1 MKKILLFLSVILF
14 STVSVYPQGT
24 YYDNLNP
31 RKTTFL
37 SDLKDR
43 IRNPYTWVP
52 YSQFDETNIA
62 NFASIDNGDGT
73 KSVFCVYSHY
83 EYVYSGTFTWDVL
96 SREHTWAHSWMPTNP
111 ADSPVERDEYAD
123 QHHLFPTHQNNA
135 NAIRSNLPLGEVVT
149 ADYTFMESQRGT
161 DANGNYVYEPRDP
174 HKGDAARALL
184 YMSVRYDDID
194 GYDWSFNWLNNHI
207 ENDLGRDPQDLDLL
221 LQWHW
226 QDLPDQWE
234 MDRNDYVQS
243 IQDNR
248 NPFVDHPEYVNYIDF
263 NDLTYKSPDLFISEY
278 VEGSGNNK
286 ALEIFNNTHGTID
299 LSAENYKIEI
309 YSNGNVTPSTTI
321 ALNGSIV
328 NGDVFVVAHSSAT
341 QAILDVADQTTG
353 SLSFNGDDAVAL
365 VKGTEILDVIGQI
378 GVDPGNEWGTGDAS
392 TKDNTIRRKSVYG
405 AGDSDGSDSF
415 DPGVEWNGYP
425 QDTFDGLGSHSLNTA
440 APTITNVARSPK
452 VPLENE
458 NTVVTADI
466 TDGDGIGS
474 AILKYTIND
483 GSEQSVT
490 MTNTGGS
497 TYQGTIP
504 ESAYGNG
511 DLVKYWIYAEDNEG
525 VSSESQTEQYF
536 AGTVSIATLH
546 DVDANGVLTYLN
558 IYARING
565 DATVESEIFSTSS
578 LDVYIQDA
586 TQGINIYKGGETGVT
601 IVRGNNYTI
610 VGKLQQYNGKAEIVP
625 DNASDITDNG
635 SSKPVGV
642 NAVPDPVILTIEQ
655 LLADP
660 ESYEG
665 TLIGIQ
671 HVSNTGGGD
680 AWPAS
685 GQNANIEITD
695 DGGAHTLTMRIDKDT
710 EIDGTQEPAWPK
722 DVVGVFNQYDNTSP
736 YTWGYQIQP
745 RDLND
750 FQPDGSL
757 PVELT
762 TFTAQNSDNGIMLK
776 WETATEVNNYGFE
789 IQRAFA
795 TGKVSPSNS
804 FSEEDWEK
812 IAFVQ
817 GYGNSNSPKSYSYI
831 DKVDEKTG
839 VYYYRLKQ
847 IDVDGEYEY
856 SPVVEVLMTK
866 PDVYELVQNYP
877 NPFNP
882 STIIAYSIPEETTV
896 KLSIYN
902 MLGELVKVLVD
913 ERQEAGSYRINFNAT
928 DLTSGFY
935 IYKLTTP
942 KYTKVKKMLL
952 LK

>member
-1 MKKILLFLSVILF
+1 MKKTLLILNFVLF
-14 STVSVYPQGT
+14 SVLTVFAQGT
-24 YYDNLNP
+24 YYDNINP

-37 SDLKDR
+37 SDLKNR

-135 NAIRSNLPLGEVVT
+135 NAIRSNYPLGEVVNP
-149 ADYTFMESQRGT
+149 DYTFLESQRGD

-184 YMSVRYDDID
+184 YMSVRYDDIE

-207 ENDLGRDPQDLDLL
+207 VNDLGNDPQDLDLL

-226 QDLPDQWE
+226 QDPPDQWE

-278 VEGSGNNK
+278 VEGSSNNK
-286 ALEIFNNTHGTID
+286 AIEIFNNTHGTID
-299 LSAENYKIEI
+299 LAGGQYKIEI
-309 YSNGNVTPSTTI
+309 YANGSTTANSTI
-321 ALNGSIV
+321 SLTGTVV
-328 NGDVFVVAHSSAT
+328 NGDVFVVANSSADP
-341 QAILDVADQTTG
+341 AILAAADQTTG
-353 SLSFNGDDAVAL
+353 SLNFNGDDAVVL
-365 VKGTEILDVIGQI
+365 KKGDDILDVIGQI
-378 GVDPGNEWGTGDAS
+378 GTDPGSEWGTGDAS
-392 TKDNTIRRKSVYG
+392 TKDNTIRRKSIYG
-405 AGDSDGSDSF
+405 AGDTDGSDPF
-415 DPGVEWNGYP
+415 DPSVEWDGYP
-425 QDTFDGLGSHSLNTA
+425 KDTFDGLGSHSLNSTA
-440 APTITNVARSPK
+440 PSITNVTRSPK

-458 NTVVTADI
+458 NTVVSADI
-466 TDGDGIGS
+466 SDADGIGS
-474 AILKYTIND
+474 ALLKYTIN
-483 GSEQSVT
+483 GGAEQSVT
-490 MTNTGGS
+490 MTNTSGS

-504 ESAYGNG
+504 ESAYADG
-511 DLVKYWIYAEDNEG
+511 DLVEYWVYAEDTG
-525 VSSESQTEQYF
+525 GLSSESAKEKYF
-536 AGTVSIATLH
+536 AGTVSISTLH
-546 DVDANGVLTYLN
+546 EVDANGVLTNLN
-558 IYARING
+558 TYARISG
-565 DATVESEIFSTSS
+565 TATVESGIFSTSS

-586 TQGINIYKGGETGVT
+586 TQGIDIYKGGETGVT
-601 IVRGNNYTI
+601 IIRGNNYTV
-610 VGKLQQYNGKAEIVP
+610 VGQLQQYNGKAEIVP

-635 SSKPVGV
+635 PSKPSSV
-642 NAVPDPVILTIEQ
+642 NAVPDPLILTIAQ

-680 AWPAS
+680 AWPTS
-685 GQNANIEITD
+685 GNNANVEITD

-750 FQPDGSL
+750 FWDDGTL

-762 TFTAQNSDNGIMLK
+762 TFSANVLSNGIMLK
-776 WETATEVNNYGFE
+776 WQTATEVNNYGFE
-789 IQRAFA
+789 IQRAFSN
-795 TGKVSPSNS
+795 KNISPSKDLTD
-804 FSEEDWEK
+804 SEWKK
-812 IAFVQ
+812 IAFVA
-817 GYGNSNSPKSYSYI
+817 GNGNTSSPKSYTYL
-831 DKVDEKTG
+831 DKISTKTG

-847 IDVDGEYEY
+847 IDVNGEYEY
-856 SPVVEVLMTK
+856 SPVIEVSFEK
-866 PDVYELVQNYP
+866 PEVYELVQNYP

-882 STIIAYSIPEETTV
+882 STIISYSIPEETAV
-896 KLSIYN
+896 NISVYN
-902 MLGELVKVLVD
+902 MLGELVKVLVN
-913 ERQEAGSYRINFNAT
+913 ERQTPGNYKINFDAS

-942 KYTKVKKMLL
+942 DYSQIKKMMLL
-952 LK
+952 R

>member
-1 MKKILLFLSVILF
+1 MKKYLPGLLLFFLVTTLF
-14 STVSVYPQGT
+14 AQGT
-24 YYDNLNP
+24 YYDNINP

-37 SDLKDR
+37 NDLKNR

-83 EYVYSGTFTWDVL
+83 EYIYSGTFQWDVL

-111 ADSPVERDEYAD
+111 ADSPIERDEYAD

-135 NAIRSNLPLGEVVT
+135 NAIRSNYPLGEVVT
-149 ADYTFMESQRGT
+149 PDYTFLESQRGT

-184 YMSVRYDDID
+184 YMSVRYDDIE

-207 ENDLGRDPQDLDLL
+207 VNDLGNDPQDLDLL

-234 MDRNDYVQS
+234 KDRNDYVQS

-263 NDLTYKSPDLFISEY
+263 NDLTYKSPDLFFSEY

-286 ALEIFNNTHGTID
+286 ALEIFNNTHSTID
-299 LSAENYKIEI
+299 LNTGGYTVEI
-309 YSNGNVTPSTTI
+309 YANGNTNPSTTI
-321 ALNGSIV
+321 SLTGSIV
-328 NGDVFVVAHSSAT
+328 NGDVFVLANSSAD

-353 SLSFNGDDAVAL
+353 SVNFNGDDAVVL
-365 VKGTEILDVIGQI
+365 KKGTEILDVIGQI
-378 GVDPGNEWGTGDAS
+378 GNDPGAEWGTGDAS
-392 TKDNTIRRKSVYG
+392 TKDNTLRRKSIYG
-405 AGDSDGSDSF
+405 AGDTNGNDAF
-415 DPGVEWNGYP
+415 DPADEWNGYP
-425 QDTFDGLGSHSLNTA
+425 QDTFDGLGSHSLNA
-440 APTITNVARSPK
+440 SAPTITNVTRSPN

-466 TDGDGIGS
+466 TDSDGIGA
-474 AILKYTIND
+474 AILKYKIND
-483 GSEQSVT
+483 GPDNSVT

-504 ESAYGNG
+504 ESAYTDG
-511 DLVKYWIYAEDNEG
+511 DLVSYWIYAEDVDG
-525 VSSESQTEQYF
+525 VSSNSATSQYF
-536 AGTVSIATLH
+536 AGTVTISKLH
-546 DVDANGVLTYLN
+546 EVDANGVATYLDT
-558 IYARING
+558 YARITG
-565 DATVESEIFSTSS
+565 TATVESGIFSTSS
-578 LDVYIQDA
+578 LDVYIQDN

-601 IVRGNNYTI
+601 VIRGNSYTV
-610 VGKLQQYNGKAEIVP
+610 VGKVQQYNGKTEIIP

-635 SSKPVGV
+635 PTKV
-642 NAVPDPVILTIEQ
+642 NAVPDPLILTIAQ

-671 HVSNTGGGD
+671 HASNTGGGD
-680 AWPAS
+680 AWPAD
-685 GQNANIEITD
+685 GNNANVEITD
-695 DGGAHTLTMRIDKDT
+695 DGGAHTLKLRIDKDT
-710 EIDGTQEPAWPK
+710 DIDGSPEPAWPK
-722 DVVGVFNQYDNTSP
+722 DIVGVFNQYDNTSP

-750 FQPDGSL
+750 FHEDGSL

-762 TFTAQNSDNGIMLK
+762 TFSAVQLANGILLK
-776 WETATEVNNYGFE
+776 WQTATEVNNYGFE
-789 IQRAFA
+789 IQRLFSD
-795 TGKVSPSNS
+795 TKLVSVKNN
-804 FSEEDWEK
+804 DNWTK

-817 GYGNSNSPKSYSYI
+817 GHGNSNSPKNYSYL
-831 DKVDEKTG
+831 DKINNKTG
-839 VYYYRLKQ
+839 YYYYRLKQ
-847 IDVDGEYEY
+847 TDINGEFEF
-856 SPVVEVLMTK
+856 SPVIEVSFAK
-866 PDVYELVQNYP
+866 PQVYELTQNYP

-882 STIIAYSIPEETTV
+882 STVISYSLPEETV
-896 KLSIYN
+896 VNLSVYN
-902 MLGELVKVLVD
+902 MLGELVKVIVNTK
-913 ERQEAGSYRINFNAT
+913 QNAGNYKVNFDASG
-928 DLTSGFY
+928 LTSGFY

-942 KYTKVKKMLL
+942 TFSKVKKMLL
-952 LK
+952 IR